1 MTPEDQELRALL
13 GDAHTIAV
21 VGLSS
26 KPHRPS
32 NGVARYLKEHGYR
45 IIPVNPGETEV
56 LGERA
61 YPSLTELPTD
71 LRVDVVDVFRRADA
85 TPDVARQ
92 AAAIGAR
99 VLWLQ
104 EGIVSDEAYRV
115 ASEAG
120 LDVIMGVCIRKVRE
134 RLMREDAP

>member
-1 MTPEDQELRALL
+1 
-13 GDAHTIAV
+13 V